1 MVSDKAFL
9 QDSVLLLLAYGMMSQ
24 LTMAIFGT
32 NNIMSFTWLLSGPVI
47 FLAIRHGFGIIAVAI
62 LGVVLGRFF
71 QGYGMED
78 CLGHAVRQAFILMTG
93 FWTYR
98 RTGGEGLKFKQ
109 ISDYLR
115 LYGVGLL
122 MGIVASILGSL
133 QNQLH
138 LPGSFPTTTVH
149 YVAGVTFGFII
160 TMLPLLVFQ
169 ERSRFTMGQWL
180 QWEAGVIIGSS
191 VLVGQVVFHDWL
203 HDSLGQVARGYWMFF
218 FVTLAA
224 LRLGPLGT
232 MIVIS
237 ITAVQGLTGALSGQG
252 FFSDDIARTHLSNYF
267 YYIISISSDGS
278 LVAVLFMKGQQANN
292 ELLDSERRLNNILDN
307 TVSVVFMK
315 DLYGRYMFI
324 NRRYGE
330 LFNITNKGV
339 QGKTDY
345 DIFPAELAAKF
356 QANDRMALASPSPIM
371 FDEAVPQEDG
381 IHTYLSIKFSLNDT
395 DGRPYAVCG
404 IATDITDRKQMEE
417 ALRQAKESAEAAN
430 QAKSEFLAAMSHEIR
445 TPMNVVIGMGDILL
459 ESGLSEEQQHY
470 VKKQLK
476 AGNSLLELINQ
487 ILDLSKIEAGH
498 LCIMEEPLS
507 LAEIVYEVTELLR
520 VIAQGKGLELEC
532 RLEETVPPWILGDR
546 LRLKQILFNVL
557 GNSIKFTERGHVR
570 LTIQVEEENAS
581 HLYLIVEDSGIGI
594 RQEQLEN
601 IFGVFTQADSS
612 VTRRYGGTGLGLAIC
627 RKLMDLMGGT
637 IQVESQVGKGSR
649 FRLVLPLRKASSPT
663 QVVVPETPPPPVVEC
678 LSRRPMRIL
687 LVEDAEDNQILIQT
701 FLKTTPH
708 RLTMAGNGEV
718 AVVLVL
724 MDSFDLVLMDVQ
736 MPIMDGYAATRAIR
750 QWEAANNRPRLPIVA
765 LTAHA
770 LEGEA
775 ERSKEAGCDMCVTKP
790 VRKQRLLEVIQKFAD
805 KTRPEVL

>member
-1 MVSDKAFL
+1 M
-9 QDSVLLLLAYGMMSQ
+9 
-24 LTMAIFGT
+24 
-32 NNIMSFTWLLSGPVI
+32 
-47 FLAIRHGFGIIAVAI
+47 
-62 LGVVLGRFF
+62 
-71 QGYGMED
+71 
-78 CLGHAVRQAFILMTG
+78 
-93 FWTYR
+93 
-98 RTGGEGLKFKQ
+98 
-109 ISDYLR
+109 
-115 LYGVGLL
+115 
-122 MGIVASILGSL
+122 
-133 QNQLH
+133 
-138 LPGSFPTTTVH
+138 
-149 YVAGVTFGFII
+149 
-160 TMLPLLVFQ
+160 
-169 ERSRFTMGQWL
+169 
-180 QWEAGVIIGSS
+180 IIGSS
-191 VLVGQVVFHDWL
+191 ILVGQVVFLDWL
-203 HDSLGQVARGYWMFF
+203 HDSLGQVARGYWMFL

-237 ITAVQGLTGALSGQG
+237 ITAVQGLIGALSGLG
-252 FFSDDIARTHLSNYF
+252 FFSDDITKTYLSNYF
-267 YYIISISSDGS
+267 YYIISLSSDGS
-278 LVAVLFMKGQQANN
+278 LVAVLFLKGQQANN

-315 DLYGRYMFI
+315 DLQGRYLFI

-345 DIFPAELAAKF
+345 EIFPEELAAKF
-356 QANDRMALASPSPIM
+356 QANDRLALESPTPIM
-371 FDEAVPQEDG
+371 FDEVVPQRDG
-381 IHTYLSIKFSLNDT
+381 IHTYLSIKFSLSDA

-404 IATDITDRKQMEE
+404 IATDITERKQMEE

-498 LCIMEEPLS
+498 LCISEEPLS
-507 LAEIVYEVTELLR
+507 LAEIVDEVTELLR
-520 VIAQGKGLELEC
+520 VIALGKGLALEC
-532 RLEETVPPWILGDR
+532 QFEETVPTWILGDR

-557 GNSIKFTERGHVR
+557 GNSIKFTERGYVR
-570 LTIQVEEENAS
+570 LTVRVDDENS
-581 HLYLIVEDSGIGI
+581 SRLHLIVDDSGIGI

-627 RKLMDLMGGT
+627 RKLMALMGGS
-637 IQVESQVGKGSR
+637 IQVESQVGEGSR
-649 FRLVLPLRKASSPT
+649 FQLTLPLRKSSPPT
-663 QVVVPETPPPPVVEC
+663 QMVAPETSPLPAEESSPG
-678 LSRRPMRIL
+678 RPMKIL

-701 FLKTTPH
+701 FLKNTPH

-765 LTAHA
+765 LSAHA
-770 LEGEA
+770 LEGEG
-775 ERSKEAGCDMCVTKP
+775 ERSKEAGCDMYVTKP
-790 VRKQRLLEVIQKFAD
+790 VRKQRLLEVIQTFAN
-805 KTRPEVL
+805 KTRSEGQ